1 MATANANH
9 NTTLE
14 HPHGNSNKSA
24 SSPQRSSI
32 GDGLTLKPTT
42 NILRRSSRKLFRRP
56 MLEKN
61 VPPPDVQSPSKEQ
74 QIDSASEPP
83 KVEIIYK
90 QDTSVPQ
97 TEQES
102 PDQQSV
108 TELTKAFESEET
120 ALLRPSS
127 IGSGERSPST
137 ISDES
142 VPPLS
147 PVSAGLV
154 DDGMSQLL
162 STSSCTERVERV
174 LKELIETER
183 TYVYSLKE
191 IIEVRATTLIK
202 LLLSSYEQ
210 LWVMQYG
217 EIGVVLLQC
226 GLMKTIDRLEWHIC
240 AVLEQ
245 SMSSKLCIYNPFPHF
260 EGQKN
265 IHRQSQGEENRGEAI
280 TTGQSILPF
289 WPSKDPGHVVK

>member
-1 MATANANH
+1 
-9 NTTLE
+9 
-14 HPHGNSNKSA
+14 
-24 SSPQRSSI
+24 
-32 GDGLTLKPTT
+32 
-42 NILRRSSRKLFRRP
+42 

-74 QIDSASEPP
+74 QINSASEPP

-154 DDGMSQLL
+154 DDGMSQLF

-245 SMSSKLCIYNPFPHF
+245 SMSSKLCI
-260 EGQKN
+260 
-265 IHRQSQGEENRGEAI
+265 
-280 TTGQSILPF
+280 
-289 WPSKDPGHVVK
+289 